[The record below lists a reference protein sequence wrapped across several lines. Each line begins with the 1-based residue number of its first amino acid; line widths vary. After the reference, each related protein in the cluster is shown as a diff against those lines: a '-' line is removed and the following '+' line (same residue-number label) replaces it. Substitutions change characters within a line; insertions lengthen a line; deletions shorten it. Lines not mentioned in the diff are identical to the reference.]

1 MKNAQVTPII
11 ILAIV
16 VILGIGIY
24 YMLPGNNVQ
33 NIEPSVKP
41 IYNFVQNCLEI
52 VTGSSILE
60 VSETGGYYD
69 HPEYVLGDGV
79 PYYLYE
85 GKNYQPS
92 KEQVEKEIS
101 KHIENQLI
109 FCLDDFSNFP
119 DFVIEKADVKSEI
132 KIEDNRVVSNIK
144 MPLTIIKEDS
154 TYHLENFESIVKVR
168 LGIILGAIDF
178 LMKDQM
184 QHQESLCILCGHD
197 ISTTYDLTYRT
208 VNIDEGILFFIGD
221 PNVLINEEELVFIF
235 ANKLEEL

>member
-16 VILGIGIY
+16 VVLGIGIY

-33 NIEPSVKP
+33 NIEPNVKP

-52 VTGSSILE
+52 VTGSAILE

-69 HPEYVLGDGV
+69 YPEYVLGDGV

-109 FCLDDFSNFP
+109 FCLDDFSNF
-119 DFVIEKADVKSEI
+119 KA
-132 KIEDNRVVSNIK
+132 KIYATR
-144 MPLTIIKEDS
+144 
-154 TYHLENFESIVKVR
+154 
-168 LGIILGAIDF
+168 
-178 LMKDQM
+178 
-184 QHQESLCILCGHD
+184 
-197 ISTTYDLTYRT
+197 
-208 VNIDEGILFFIGD
+208 
-221 PNVLINEEELVFIF
+221 
-235 ANKLEEL
+235 